1 MLTSNIK
8 KKILLMSFP
17 STLHFWQWIKI
28 SIYFQSEGEKRRSNM
43 FYTCGPNE
51 AMVVSGNVWPS
62 TLARFRLPVDKNKH
76 ISFLRVK
83 TRFILFLCYFIWNV
97 LNYIKLTRFHSRR
110 HLCATADFLSALFQ
124 VSVVLL
130 QWWSS
135 EVESSSS
142 PVFNRYRG
150 SLTWPW
156 GHYGID
162 L

>member
-17 STLHFWQWIKI
+17 STLHFWQWIKMVNI
-28 SIYFQSEGEKRRSNM
+28 FSIYFQSEGEKRRSNM

-110 HLCATADFLSALFQ
+110 HLCATAAGNKLYKKTKKIK
-124 VSVVLL
+124 
-130 QWWSS
+130 
-135 EVESSSS
+135 
-142 PVFNRYRG
+142 N
-150 SLTWPW
+150 
-156 GHYGID
+156 
-162 L
+162 